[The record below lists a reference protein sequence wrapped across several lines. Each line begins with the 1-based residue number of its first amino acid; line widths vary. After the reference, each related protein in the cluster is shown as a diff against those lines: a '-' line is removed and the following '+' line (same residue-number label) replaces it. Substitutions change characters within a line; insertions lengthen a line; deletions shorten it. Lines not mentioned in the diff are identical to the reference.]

1 MLVASLGDQVSC
13 YTTVGGDVLLKGK
26 CLSWL
31 KNYIRLAFSRE
42 LVLKAKSKKCQQS
55 TGISMKNTNACRKLI
70 SKFIKTHNGR
80 IFTTANELVISMV
93 SVPMLLLFALACS
106 VSNSQAEIISFKLD
120 ANLSFKTQL
129 NIQPGKF
136 SEVCGKLKK
145 GNLIRWQFDSS
156 ASLDFNIHY
165 HEGKEVIFP
174 YKMNAIKSAKEE
186 FLISRDQDYCWMW
199 TNKSSEAVKL
209 EMNLRN
215 VQAQ

>member
-1 MLVASLGDQVSC
+1 MTDTSP
-13 YTTVGGDVLLKGK
+13 
-26 CLSWL
+26 
-31 KNYIRLAFSRE
+31 R
-42 LVLKAKSKKCQQS
+42 
-55 TGISMKNTNACRKLI
+55 RKPI
-70 SKFIKTHNGR
+70 SKFIKTHNSR
-80 IFTTANELVISMV
+80 ILTTANKSVISMF

-156 ASLDFNIHY
+156 ALLDFNIHY

>member
-1 MLVASLGDQVSC
+1 MTDK
-13 YTTVGGDVLLKGK
+13 TP
-26 CLSWL
+26 
-31 KNYIRLAFSRE
+31 
-42 LVLKAKSKKCQQS
+42 
-55 TGISMKNTNACRKLI
+55 CRKLTRK
-70 SKFIKTHNGR
+70 SIKTHNGR

-93 SVPMLLLFALACS
+93 SAPILLLFALACS
-106 VSNSQAEIISFKLD
+106 VSTSQAELISFKLD
-120 ANLSFKTQL
+120 ANLSFKTQS

-156 ASLDFNIHY
+156 APLDFNIHY
-165 HEGKEVIFP
+165 HEGKEIIFP

-186 FLISRDQDYCWMW
+186 LMISLDQDFCWMW
-199 TNKSSEAVKL
+199 TNKSGEAVKL

>member
-1 MLVASLGDQVSC
+1 MS
-13 YTTVGGDVLLKGK
+13 TVDFVKP
-26 CLSWL
+26 
-31 KNYIRLAFSRE
+31 NLA
-42 LVLKAKSKKCQQS
+42 AQ
-55 TGISMKNTNACRKLI
+55 
-70 SKFIKTHNGR
+70 
-80 IFTTANELVISMV
+80 
-93 SVPMLLLFALACS
+93 MLLLSALVFCS
-106 VSNSQAEIISFKLD
+106 TTCKAEVISFKLE
-120 ANLSFKTQL
+120 ANPSFKTQA

-156 ASLDFNIHY
+156 APLDFNIHY

-186 FLISRDQDYCWMW
+186 LLISLDQDYCWMW

-215 VQAQ
+215 AQAQ

>member
-1 MLVASLGDQVSC
+1 MTDTSP
-13 YTTVGGDVLLKGK
+13 
-26 CLSWL
+26 
-31 KNYIRLAFSRE
+31 R
-42 LVLKAKSKKCQQS
+42 
-55 TGISMKNTNACRKLI
+55 RKLI
-70 SKFIKTHNGR
+70 RKFIKTHCGR

-93 SVPMLLLFALACS
+93 SAPMLLLFALACS
-106 VSNSQAEIISFKLD
+106 VSTSQAELISFKLD
-120 ANLSFKTQL
+120 GNLSFKTQS

-156 ASLDFNIHY
+156 APLDFNIHY

-186 FLISRDQDYCWMW
+186 LLISLDQDYCWMW

>member
-1 MLVASLGDQVSC
+1 MP
-13 YTTVGGDVLLKGK
+13 TVDSVKPNIAAQFFLL
-26 CLSWL
+26 S
-31 KNYIRLAFSRE
+31 AFFFCSSTS
-42 LVLKAKSKKCQQS
+42 KA
-55 TGISMKNTNACRKLI
+55 
-70 SKFIKTHNGR
+70 
-80 IFTTANELVISMV
+80 EVIS
-93 SVPMLLLFALACS
+93 F
-106 VSNSQAEIISFKLD
+106 NLD
-120 ANLSFKTQL
+120 ANPSFKTQA

-156 ASLDFNIHY
+156 APLDFNIHY

-186 FLISRDQDYCWMW
+186 LLISLDQDYCWMW